1 MKFFPL
7 SFLVASTLGLV
18 ACGGL
23 ADDTQKPGALA
34 TMNGTLAVQNG
45 ATAPGSV
52 RVALVWSTEGQ
63 EQKTGPRYNVAED
76 LEVAPAFPARFQL
89 TLRNPPPAEALVL
102 LEKDMDMPVAVGS
115 VVAYEDKNG
124 NGKLDLVDAKASS
137 FVDGIVGTND
147 DLLVVWLSRE
157 PSANLIAEM
166 RDPQG
171 GIPHAGYNLYRTHR
185 SICSVSNGGN
195 GGDMGG
201 SEAPNPKPSG
211 IVPLTE
217 PVGNGCEPNVTAWLP
232 IDAPF
237 DLPITN
243 DPKFNQL
250 MCRSKDGGTAPT
262 SPDAPPPAT
271 PSTSSSPAP
280 QAPEQPQAYPLPGA
294 NGLVC
299 SADGRRFTQ
308 TFCPEPQ
315 GLCPSGDVACGA
327 RVENLPPG
335 APVPAGWPCV
345 VR

>member
-1 MKFFPL
+1 MKLFSL

-18 ACGGL
+18 ACGSL
-23 ADDTQKPGALA
+23 PEDTEKPGVLA

-63 EQKTGPRYNVAED
+63 EKKNGPRYNVAED

-124 NGKLDLVDAKASS
+124 NGKLDLVDATASS

-185 SICSVSNGGN
+185 SICTVSSGGN
-195 GGDMGG
+195 GGDVAGPG
-201 SEAPNPKPSG
+201 APTPSG
-211 IVPLTE
+211 IRPLTE
-217 PVGNGCEPNVTAWLP
+217 PVGNGCNEPNVTAWLP

-250 MCRSKDGGTAPT
+250 MCRSKDSGPTPT
-262 SPDAPPPAT
+262 SPDAPPPA
-271 PSTSSSPAP
+271 SSSSSSPAP
-280 QAPEQPQAYPLPGA
+280 EAPEQPKSYPLPGA
-294 NGLVC
+294 KGLVC
-299 SADGRRFTQ
+299 SADGRSFTQ
-308 TFCPEPQ
+308 SFCPEPQ

-335 APVPAGWPCV
+335 APVPAGWPCP

>member
-1 MKFFPL
+1 MKFFAL

-18 ACGGL
+18 ACGTL
-23 ADDTQKPGALA
+23 PEDTQKPGALA

-63 EQKTGPRYNVAED
+63 EKKNGPRYNVAED

-89 TLRNPPPAEALVL
+89 TLRNPPPSEALVL

-124 NGKLDLVDAKASS
+124 NGKLDLVDATASS

-185 SICSVSNGGN
+185 SICQVSIPPA
-195 GGDMGG
+195 GGDVASPG
-201 SEAPNPKPSG
+201 APTPSG
-211 IVPLTE
+211 IRPLTE
-217 PVGNGCEPNVTAWLP
+217 PMDNGCNEPNVTAWLP

-250 MCRSKDGGTAPT
+250 MCRSKDSGPTPT
-262 SPDAPPPAT
+262 SPDAPPPA
-271 PSTSSSPAP
+271 SSSSSSPAP
-280 QAPEQPQAYPLPGA
+280 EAPEQPKTYPLPGA
-294 NGLVC
+294 KGLVC
-299 SADGRRFTQ
+299 SADGRSFTQ
-308 TFCPEPQ
+308 SFCPEPQ

-327 RVENLPPG
+327 RVETLPPG
-335 APVPAGWPCV
+335 APVPAGWPCQ